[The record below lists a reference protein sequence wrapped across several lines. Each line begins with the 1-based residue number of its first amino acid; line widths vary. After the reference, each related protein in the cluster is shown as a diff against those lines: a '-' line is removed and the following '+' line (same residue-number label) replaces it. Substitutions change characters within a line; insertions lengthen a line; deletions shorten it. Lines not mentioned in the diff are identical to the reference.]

1 MRRLSIALSI
11 IIPIHAFAAEDKAGG
26 PPDLAITSMLG
37 SLLLVIVCIFIFAFL
52 MKQTNLL
59 KSARGKS
66 QIKIIATQ
74 PLTTKSRV
82 QMIEVNGQQYLLGVT
97 EQNVTL
103 LDKLD
108 KSVTVDDTPE
118 IKHVDTP
125 FSTLLSKI
133 SKKSDD

>member
-1 MRRLSIALSI
+1 MIRLYIALSI
-11 IIPIHAFAAEDKAGG
+11 FLPTHAFALEDKVG
-26 PPDLAITSMLG
+26 PPDLALTSMLG

-59 KSARGKS
+59 KNARGKS

-74 PLTTKSRV
+74 PLSTKSRV

-108 KSVTVDDTPE
+108 KPLTVDCDIQKQDT
-118 IKHVDTP
+118 VTP
-125 FSTLLSKI
+125 FSVLLSKI
-133 SKKSDD
+133 SKKSND

>member
-1 MRRLSIALSI
+1 MIRLYVALAIFLPTYS
-11 IIPIHAFAAEDKAGG
+11 FAAEDKVG
-26 PPDLAITSMLG
+26 PPDLALTSMLG

-59 KSARGKS
+59 KNARGKS

-74 PLTTKSRV
+74 PLSTKSRV

-108 KSVTVDDTPE
+108 KPLTVDSDTQ
-118 IKHVDTP
+118 KQDAVTP
-125 FSTLLSKI
+125 FSVLLSKI
-133 SKKSDD
+133 NKKSND

>member
-1 MRRLSIALSI
+1 MIRLFGVLAIF
-11 IIPIHAFAAEDKAGG
+11 IPIYSFAAEDNVG
-26 PPDLAITSMLG
+26 PPDLALTSMLG

-59 KSARGKS
+59 KNGRAKS

-74 PLTTKSRV
+74 PLGAKARV
-82 QMIEVNGQQYLLGVT
+82 QMIEVNGQQYLLGVS

-108 KSVTVDDTPE
+108 KPLAVEDDLQKQDVVP
-118 IKHVDTP
+118 P
-125 FSTLLSKI
+125 FSALLSKI
-133 SKKSDD
+133 SKKRND